1 MRPIGTGLELRARDG
16 RAVLVPWGSA
26 DEVRPEEL
34 RLPDGLAADLHEWAR
49 VAHSVRRAGAAG
61 GEAGTLVSR
70 RGRQLADRLAAG
82 TGARVGYADPVRG
95 GIELLLP
102 GEPTPWATGLA
113 VSALVAVLAA
123 VAVLALSTGLAGI
136 SRWLAVLSNLLVAA
150 GLAPSVWFA
159 RSLPVWR
166 WVAFG
171 VAAGVPLAWVALLLG
186 TLG

>member
-1 MRPIGTGLELRARDG
+1 MRGSRVGLELRARGG
-16 RAVLVPWGSA
+16 RVVLVFWGSA
-26 DEVRPEEL
+26 DEVRPEDL

-49 VAHSVRRAGAAG
+49 VAGTVPRAGAVD

-82 TGARVGYADPVRG
+82 TGAPVGYADPVRG
-95 GIELLLP
+95 GVEVLLP
-102 GEPTPWATGLA
+102 REPTPWATGLA
-113 VSALVAVLAA
+113 VSTVTAVLAA
-123 VAVLALSTGLAGI
+123 VTVFALSIGLAGV
-136 SRWLAVLSNLLVAA
+136 SRWLAVLGNLLMAA
-150 GLAPSVWFA
+150 GLAPSLWFA

-186 TLG
+186 TLD

>member
-1 MRPIGTGLELRARDG
+1 MRASGTGLELRAGDG
-16 RAVLVPWGSA
+16 RAVLVVWGSA
-26 DEVRPEEL
+26 EEVRPEDL

-49 VAHSVRRAGAAG
+49 VAGALRRAGAAG

-70 RGRQLADRLAAG
+70 RGRQVAHRLAAG
-82 TGARVGYADPVRG
+82 TGAPVGYADPVRG
-95 GIELLLP
+95 GIEVLLP
-102 GEPTPWATGLA
+102 GEPTPWATGLV

-123 VAVLALSTGLAGI
+123 VAVFGLSTGLAGI
-136 SRWLAVLSNLLVAA
+136 SRWLAVLGNLLVAA
-150 GLAPSVWFA
+150 GLAPSLWFA

-171 VAAGVPLAWVALLLG
+171 TAAGVPLAWVALLLG

>member
-1 MRPIGTGLELRARDG
+1 MELRARDG

-26 DEVRPEEL
+26 AEVRPEAL
-34 RLPDGLAADLHEWAR
+34 RLPDGLATDLHEWAR
-49 VAHSVRRAGAAG
+49 VAGAVRRAGAAG
-61 GEAGTLVSR
+61 GGAGTLVSR
-70 RGRQLADRLAAG
+70 RGRQLAEQLAAG
-82 TGARVGYADPVRG
+82 TGGPVGYADPVRG
-95 GIELLLP
+95 GIEILLP

-123 VAVLALSTGLAGI
+123 VAVLALSTGLAGV
-136 SRWLAVLSNLLVAA
+136 SRWLAVLGNLLVAA
-150 GLAPSVWFA
+150 GLTPSLWLA
-159 RSLPVWR
+159 RSMPAWR